1 MNFRYCRLQIFL
13 IIIQEKCFLII
24 CKFVNYLI
32 LQNSFQGVLRRNR
45 VHMASTERDSV
56 TENYRSATSSCSSS
70 DISDY
75 MESLSFIS
83 RSSSSS
89 SGSASSNDYVR
100 AEDLYLLRTLPKP
113 PPKTFVPSN
122 CISVPSVH
130 QSRNFGMEMNGVSN
144 HRNNDDSSS
153 VGTSSSSSY
162 QDKSSYSVKDEL
174 KLRPNPNSNRDSRSS
189 TSSTSSLSTSPSV
202 TDYSS
207 STSSSPPCQSN
218 ITTRQAFSKC
228 SDSKPED
235 TNSAQQNRFVYP
247 GSKDEPR
254 KT

>member
-1 MNFRYCRLQIFL
+1 MTFFSI
-13 IIIQEKCFLII
+13 
-24 CKFVNYLI
+24 
-32 LQNSFQGVLRRNR
+32 GVLRRNR
-45 VHMASTERDSV
+45 VHMTSNDRDSV

-89 SGSASSNDYVR
+89 SGSASSTDYVR

-122 CISVPSVH
+122 CITVPSVH
-130 QSRNFGMEMNGVSN
+130 QSRHSGADVNGVAN
-144 HRNNDDSSS
+144 HRNNDESSS
-153 VGTSSSSSY
+153 AGTSSSSSY
-162 QDKSSYSVKDEL
+162 QDKPSYPVKDEL
-174 KLRPNPNSNRDSRSS
+174 KLRPNNPNSNRDSRSS

-207 STSSSPPCQSN
+207 SASSSPPCQSN
-218 ITTRQAFSKC
+218 LSARQGFNKC
-228 SDSKPED
+228 SDSKQEE

-247 GSKDEPR
+247 CSKEEQR